1 MVSVFPLLCDDG
13 KIVPPLAQ
21 KKRALGLKSW
31 YGDLGLLWLVIGPVT
46 SRQKILLSLRLSFLR
61 ERT

>member
-1 MVSVFPLLCDDG
+1 VVSVFPLLCDDV

-21 KKRALGLKSW
+21 KKRALGLES
-31 YGDLGLLWLVIGPVT
+31 GLGHLGLVWLVGPET
-46 SRQKILLSLRLSFLR
+46 SRQILLSLRLSFLH

>member
-1 MVSVFPLLCDDG
+1 MVSVFPLLCDDV

-21 KKRALGLKSW
+21 KTRALGVVGYWSCDLKADPS
-31 YGDLGLLWLVIGPVT
+31 
-46 SRQKILLSLRLSFLR
+46 LSLRLSFLR